1 MVERMTKKE
10 REQFDSSYKLIQKLM
25 GIETP
30 LSRTQALR
38 IKGLTKGQYVRNKKQ
53 EELKGFSWSEIL
65 ATTIYVYKR
74 YMNYMRNRKFKDL
87 GHKFNTIMFF
97 IEKEIFV
104 VSNRMREIEKQ
115 KMKLENTKIDVSDE
129 KGIEQKAEYKRKTES
144 SDNDI
149 FDDLW

>member
-1 MVERMTKKE
+1 
-10 REQFDSSYKLIQKLM
+10 
-25 GIETP
+25 
-30 LSRTQALR
+30 
-38 IKGLTKGQYVRNKKQ
+38 
-53 EELKGFSWSEIL
+53 
-65 ATTIYVYKR
+65 
-74 YMNYMRNRKFKDL
+74 MNYMRNRKFKDL